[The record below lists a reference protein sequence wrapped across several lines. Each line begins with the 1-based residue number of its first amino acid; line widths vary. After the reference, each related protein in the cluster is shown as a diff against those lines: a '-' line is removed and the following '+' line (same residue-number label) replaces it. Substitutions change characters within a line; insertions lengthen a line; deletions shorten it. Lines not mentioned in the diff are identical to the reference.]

1 MKTIKFFPEKYN
13 EIMRLMFVKEIRL
26 YLPIQ
31 ELNVLLEP
39 LRGPNEESESD
50 DDASDAITREEIFG
64 TSSNE
69 EEQEQETSDDEELSE
84 PRDERS
90 DSSDSSYLSNESV
103 HLQDL

>member
-1 MKTIKFFPEKYN
+1 MKTIKVLPEKYN

-39 LRGPNEESESD
+39 IRGPNEETESD
-50 DDASDAITREEIFG
+50 DSESDAITREEIFG
-64 TSSNE
+64 LSSSE
-69 EEQEQETSDDEELSE
+69 EQETSDDDELSE
-84 PRDERS
+84 RDDKF
-90 DSSDSSYLSNESV
+90 DSNDSSYLSNESV